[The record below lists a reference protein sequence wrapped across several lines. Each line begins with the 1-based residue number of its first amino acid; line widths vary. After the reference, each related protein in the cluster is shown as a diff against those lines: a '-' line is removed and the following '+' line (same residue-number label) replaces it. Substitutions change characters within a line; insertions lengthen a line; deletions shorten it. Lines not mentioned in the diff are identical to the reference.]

1 MQWREGAQRLIE
13 DALLRVREALAA
25 DEAQVVRAAADL
37 AVARAEADGSA
48 ALAAAAAELRAQL
61 AGLEEAEAEQEYL
74 LSAVLLPGV
83 QELSV
88 REAALA
94 DQLAARA
101 TAPPPGMGGD
111 ADEEEGGDG
120 VGDSDAEVRGRRHCL
135 PAGRIIHRSHVTC
148 CSVPPNPARW
158 HAVVRPLGLMHS
170 LPSSGGAQVRG
181 GEAEHAALRGLLPWA
196 PSRLGADGGSLEL
209 PLGLRLDF
217 AAAGGGR
224 IGSVVLADIQVG
236 RGRGRASGWGGSV
249 KIPTKRA
256 PECVVAGA
264 KDLWSSA
271 QATAIS

>member
-13 DALLRVREALAA
+13 DAMLRVREALAA

-120 VGDSDAEVRGRRHCL
+120 VGDSDAEVRGRRHWL
-135 PAGRIIHRSHVTC
+135 PADCIIHRS
-148 CSVPPNPARW
+148 
-158 HAVVRPLGLMHS
+158 HAVVRPLGLLHS
-170 LPSSGGAQVRG
+170 LLSSGGAQVRG